1 MVLSSLSFL
10 DFGKVTK
17 AVKINFVDMKIR
29 FWQKI
34 AILVL
39 AIFVSVVFFEL
50 LLRLTSAEP
59 ENLAKLKSSSLF
71 LYENKPNA
79 QFTYGGERGEF
90 NIEIKINN
98 YGFRDEEFSKER
110 PEGVYRIAVL
120 GDSHEEALQVSLY
133 DTWQKIMAAK
143 LGQSLGIKVET
154 YNFGISGYGTDQQWL
169 TLKEKVWQFSPDLVI
184 LAFSPNDIGDTYKN
198 KLVRLKEGKI
208 DVISAQER
216 AGGNFLGRLLRNTY
230 VYHLVVKVSSVNQL
244 SKRVVDKIR
253 VKILGFPPE
262 GRFYLSDAQLVSG
275 PFEVIASQKNPP
287 KEVIE
292 TWQLVVALLAD
303 MKKQAQDHGAEFLVT
318 INIPRNQVDEADWD
332 KLRNQYHL
340 DKESSMAYQINEVL
354 SQMTNESGVTFY
366 DPRLDAT
373 NWKEDKGILH
383 FPVDGHF
390 NQNGHIFMGE
400 KVADFILSNNL
411 VE

>member
-1 MVLSSLSFL
+1 MDL
-10 DFGKVTK
+10 GEIIK
-17 AVKINFVDMKIR
+17 AVKISFVDMKIH

-39 AIFVSVVFFEL
+39 ATFVSVLFFEL

-79 QFTYGGERGEF
+79 QFSYGEERGEF
-90 NIEIKINN
+90 NIEIKING
-98 YGFRDEEFSKER
+98 YGFRDEEFSSEK
-110 PEGVYRIAVL
+110 PGGVYRIAVL
-120 GDSHEEALQVSLY
+120 GDSHEEALQVSLNES
-133 DTWQKIMAAK
+133 WQKIMAAK

-216 AGGNFLGRLLRNTY
+216 AGGNFLGRFLRNTY
-230 VYHLVVKVSSVNQL
+230 VYHLVVKASSVNQL

-262 GRFYLSDAQLVSG
+262 GRFYLSDAQLTSG

-292 TWQLVVALLAD
+292 AWQTVAALLAD
-303 MKKQAQDHGAEFLVT
+303 MKKQSRDYGAEFLVT

-340 DKESSMAYQINEVL
+340 DKESSTAYQINEVL
-354 SQMTNESGVTFY
+354 SQVTDEYGITFY

-383 FPVDGHF
+383 FPIDGHL
-390 NQNGHIFMGE
+390 NQNGHMFMGE
-400 KVADFILSNNL
+400 KVADFILGSNL
-411 VE
+411 IE